1 MSEYSLTG
9 GISRLESV
17 SAEFD
22 YDKAQ
27 QYVLLAKEYLRGV
40 RELAR
45 DTPMFDVS
53 SELEI
58 NLPEEAEERLAAFLD
73 AKTDYAPTTKKICRW
88 YLLELHSMDLGIK
101 PAGRSI
107 YEPLVQMLELG
118 GDFYE
123 HHGAL
128 CIRDAAMLPFAN
140 AMS

>member
-1 MSEYSLTG
+1 MSEYNLAS

-27 QYVLLAKEYLRGV
+27 QYVVLAKEYLRGV
-40 RELAR
+40 RELAC
-45 DTPMFDVS
+45 DNLMSNVS
-53 SELEI
+53 SKLEI
-58 NLPEEAEERLAAFLD
+58 HLPEEAEQRLDSFL
-73 AKTDYAPTTKKICRW
+73 AVKNDYAPTTKMICRW

-101 PAGRSI
+101 PAGRSV
-107 YEPLVQMLELG
+107 YEPLVRMLELG

-128 CIRDAAMLPFAN
+128 CIRDAAMLPYVN